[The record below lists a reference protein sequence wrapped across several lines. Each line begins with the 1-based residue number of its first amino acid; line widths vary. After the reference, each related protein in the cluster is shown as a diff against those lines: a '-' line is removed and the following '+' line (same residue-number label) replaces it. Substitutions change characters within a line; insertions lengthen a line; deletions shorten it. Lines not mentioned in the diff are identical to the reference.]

1 MTVGR
6 LELEKGY
13 ELKIKQIKEIVKC
26 KTLPETIQFLVDF
39 FLSTKDDFFKSLN
52 EENIDPVFKDFAK
65 KYPALVSKL
74 PHFFKSQGDEKRG

>member
-13 ELKIKQIKEIVKC
+13 ELKIKQIKKIVKC
-26 KTLPETIQFLVDF
+26 KTIPETIQFLADF

-52 EENIDPVFKDFAK
+52 EEKIDPAFKDFAK

-74 PHFFKSQGDEKRG
+74 PIFFKPQGGENE